1 MSDLQTREKA
11 KNTMEVKYHTA
22 KKVILITALLI
33 FIIAGMGISIFCRTH
48 LRLAEQEMLN
58 EQREVEQ
65 AWISGAAEAV
75 HAWESKIK
83 DQIRH
88 VSRAEAFQLFLTDFT
103 RLSPEERQTV
113 ISQEVIDNDEHPLQS
128 VTMELDYLAGL
139 LKDTVN
145 IRGWQSAAIYDLNAL
160 PLIAPKETP
169 AATDDIAAL
178 IREAAAQ
185 RHTIFSPISMSA
197 EGNLAVTAVEPMY
210 QALSNESGAIMGYLV
225 VSLPLDEPIRIFL
238 SSSKVKDR
246 TFLPGLL
253 VDTRTADKQVVH
265 LENGQPVLHSHSME
279 KIGSMTAFAR
289 RPSLITP
296 KHDAWSVGEKFPEL
310 GWHLFME
317 KSTAITDQW
326 KHAQKRKIYT
336 LGILGDLG
344 IALLLGLIC
353 GGTIGNH
360 FRKLYTTI
368 NDQKQVLE
376 SVNSS
381 IKAGIALIKG
391 GKTLTMSNPAFDA
404 FVNKYSSQADILK
417 HVNEAMATEK
427 HSSEVWID
435 APNGEERLLQMD
447 VFPFHSL
454 YGSKDK
460 SSPSDCVAIFKD
472 ITDDFMRKAEEER
485 QRQLSC
491 VAGLVHCIECALDGP
506 ENNYL
511 QGRSRHLE
519 MLAQRLVQEMNLDEK
534 SAETLRLASM
544 LSQIGKLFV
553 PRELM
558 LSSRVF
564 TDEERRTVRMAPYYA
579 HQFLEGIRFTY
590 NRSELP
596 VADVVYQMG
605 GHVVLDSAAMDLKP
619 LTPDEML
626 PEARILFAANV
637 FCAMTGQRAHR
648 TPMTVAE
655 AKQRMASESG
665 TFAEDVVRAIVAIPD
680 EELQKIMES

>member
-1 MSDLQTREKA
+1 MSDLQTREKR
-11 KNTMEVKYHTA
+11 NSTSEVKYHTA
-22 KKVILITALLI
+22 KKIILATALLI
-33 FIIAGMGISIFCRTH
+33 FIIAGLGISIFCRTH

-58 EQREVEQ
+58 EQHKIER
-65 AWISGAAEAV
+65 AWITGAVETV
-75 HAWESKIK
+75 HAWENTIK

-88 VSRAEAFQLFLTDFT
+88 VSRAETFQLFLTDFAQ
-103 RLSPEERQTV
+103 LPPEDQKIV
-113 ISQEVIDNDEHPLQS
+113 ISQEELDNDEHPLQS
-128 VTMELDYLAGL
+128 VTTELVFLVGL
-139 LKDTVN
+139 LKDTANV
-145 IRGWQSAAIYDLNAL
+145 RGWQSAAIYDSNAL
-160 PLIAPKETP
+160 PVIAPNEAP
-169 AATDDIAAL
+169 AAADDIAAL
-178 IREAAAQ
+178 IREAASS
-185 RHTIFSPISMSA
+185 RHTVFSPISTT
-197 EGNLAVTAVEPMY
+197 EGNLFITAVEPMY
-210 QALSNESGAIMGYLV
+210 KALSNASGAIMGYLV
-225 VSLPLDEPIRIFL
+225 VSLPLNEPIGIFL
-238 SSSKVKDR
+238 SSDKVKDA
-246 TFLPGLL
+246 TFSPGLL
-253 VDTRTADKQVVH
+253 VDTHTANKQIVH
-265 LENGQPVLHSHSME
+265 LENGQPVLRSLPLE
-279 KIGSMTAFAR
+279 KADSINAFAR

-296 KHDAWSVGEKFPEL
+296 GHDAWSLGEKFPEL
-310 GWHLFME
+310 SWHLFME
-317 KSTAITDQW
+317 KSAVITDQW
-326 KHAQKRKIYT
+326 KHDQKIKTYT

-381 IKAGIALIKG
+381 IQAGIALIKG
-391 GKTLTMSNPAFDA
+391 GNTFTMSNPAFDA
-404 FVNKYSSQADILK
+404 FVSRYSSQDDILK
-417 HVNEAMATEK
+417 HVNEAMAEEK

-460 SSPSDCVAIFKD
+460 SSTRDCVAIFKD

-590 NRSELP
+590 NRTELP

-605 GHVVLDSAAMDLKP
+605 GHVVLDSDAMDLKP

-648 TPMTVAE
+648 TPLTVAE
-655 AKQRMASESG
+655 AKQRMTSDSG
-665 TFAEDVVRAIVAIPD
+665 SFAEEVLRAIIAIPD
-680 EELQKIMES
+680 EELRKIMES